1 MELLQLQFITMT
13 QPREKTPVAEISQ
26 RGTPS
31 CPLPV
36 ESWTALTSPG
46 NDV

>member
-1 MELLQLQFITMT
+1 MVYYQYSSKGGNTC
-13 QPREKTPVAEISQ
+13 AEISK